1 MLTPK
6 WTARPALAFAF
17 AALLVSAPNA
27 VAQKSNDTLRV
38 GFSFPFEVI
47 DPYFSGLREVKLVIG
62 EMVFD
67 TLVGRDPKTFE
78 SVPLLATAW
87 NWVDDVT
94 LDMDL
99 RQGVKWHDGVEFTS
113 DDVEYTFDYLNDPKS
128 KVPRKEWFDWVE
140 TVEKMGP
147 HKVRLHLSRP
157 FGPALAFMSQVLPI
171 MPKDFYGEG
180 GVAGGNGRL
189 VGTGPY
195 KIVDFV
201 HQKEVLLEVNKDY
214 FEGGPK
220 GTPSIGNVLIRNL
233 PDEATVLAELLSGG
247 IDWMWRVAPEHTDRL
262 AASPGISITNG
273 GTMRIFWI
281 GFDAMGQDPESPF
294 KDVRVRRAVAH
305 AIDRAKMAKE
315 LVGPGSAVVHVMCY
329 PTQVGCPD
337 QSTVAQYD
345 FNPEKARELLAE
357 AGYPDGFS
365 TTIWTYAQGLN
376 RVFLESIQ
384 GYMRDVGVKFDLQVT
399 PSFSVFYDA
408 VVGGKARIVME
419 SHGQYNINDVEI
431 LQPAAFAGGSRDAV
445 RDEQI
450 MSWIKEATTTGT
462 ANREE
467 LYHNVVKRI
476 ADQVFWNPLFST
488 SVIYAHSSDL
498 DFTSWGD
505 ENPRF
510 YSDKW
515 K

>member
-357 AGYPDGFS
+357 GRISRWILDHHLDLCPRPQSGLPRIDPGLHARCGRQVRSPGHALLLRVLRCGGRGQGADRPWSPTAS
-365 TTIWTYAQGLN
+365 TTSTTS
-376 RVFLESIQ
+376 RFSS
-384 GYMRDVGVKFDLQVT
+384 RP
-399 PSFSVFYDA
+399 PS
-408 VVGGKARIVME
+408 
-419 SHGQYNINDVEI
+419 
-431 LQPAAFAGGSRDAV
+431 PAAAATRSGTSR
-445 RDEQI
+445 
-450 MSWIKEATTTGT
+450 S
-462 ANREE
+462 
-467 LYHNVVKRI
+467 
-476 ADQVFWNPLFST
+476 
-488 SVIYAHSSDL
+488 
-498 DFTSWGD
+498 
-505 ENPRF
+505 
-510 YSDKW
+510 
-515 K
+515 